1 MKNKKSFFERLTGTV
16 NTEFEDEFEDIVVNA
31 EGDQDTSMLEERV
44 QLPSMSN
51 NLTRD
56 DAPAQMMTN
65 IRPIIQ
71 QTPMRQQQIQQMPL
85 SQAPQRSE
93 WLDDNSLSGASSSA
107 QQEETIGQL
116 PVDVYQTNDDIIIKT
131 LVPGVRPENLEVNV
145 TRDMVVIKGKREQ
158 AKQIP
163 PENYFHQELY
173 WGVFQRSILLP
184 QEIDTDQAEAVE
196 HNGLLIL
203 RLPRINK
210 AKQTKLKIR
219 SA

>member
-1 MKNKKSFFERLTGTV
+1 MKTKKSFFERLTGTV
-16 NTEFEDEFEDIVVNA
+16 NTEFEDEFQDIAVEANGVDVVESEQYEHVVNVP
-31 EGDQDTSMLEERV
+31 LPREEIPPH
-44 QLPSMSN
+44 Q
-51 NLTRD
+51 
-56 DAPAQMMTN
+56 MTN
-65 IRPIIQ
+65 IRPTIQ
-71 QTPMRQQQIQQMPL
+71 QSPIRQQQIQQTPSTDRGL
-85 SQAPQRSE
+85 QQRPE
-93 WLDDNSLSGASSSA
+93 RNDWIEESSIESA
-107 QQEETIGQL
+107 QEEMVGQL

-163 PENYFHQELY
+163 IDSYFHQELY
-173 WGVFQRSILLP
+173 WGMFSRSILLP
-184 QEIDTDQAEAVE
+184 QEIDTDAAEAVE

>member
-1 MKNKKSFFERLTGTV
+1 MKTKKSFFERLTGTV
-16 NTEFEDEFEDIVVNA
+16 NTEFEDEFEDIAV
-31 EGDQDTSMLEERV
+31 ETDTTEEEQDERV
-44 QLPSMSN
+44 IH
-51 NLTRD
+51 
-56 DAPAQMMTN
+56 APAPREEILPQSQMTN
-65 IRPIIQ
+65 IRPTVQ
-71 QTPMRQQQIQQMPL
+71 PSPMRQQQIQQMPL
-85 SQAPQRSE
+85 AQRESRSDWME
-93 WLDDNSLSGASSSA
+93 ESPTTET
-107 QQEETIGQL
+107 QEETVGQL

-158 AKQIP
+158 VKHVP
-163 PENYFHQELY
+163 SDSYFHQELY
-173 WGVFQRSILLP
+173 WGVFSRSILLP
-184 QEIDTDQAEAVE
+184 QEIDTDTAEAVE

>member
-1 MKNKKSFFERLTGTV
+1 MKIKKSFFERLTGTV
-16 NTEFEDEFEDIVVNA
+16 NTEFEDEFEDIAVDTEVA
-31 EGDQDTSMLEERV
+31 ETEQEEQIQIPPQREE
-44 QLPSMSN
+44 
-51 NLTRD
+51 
-56 DAPAQMMTN
+56 APPHMTN
-65 IRPIIQ
+65 IRPTIQ
-71 QTPMRQQQIQQMPL
+71 QSPMRQQQIQQMPL
-85 SQAPQRSE
+85 QRDQLPQMSQRSE
-93 WLDDNSLSGASSSA
+93 WLEESSVTTD
-107 QQEETIGQL
+107 QEELVGQL

-173 WGVFQRSILLP
+173 WGVFSRSILLP

>member
-1 MKNKKSFFERLTGTV
+1 MKTKKSFFERLTGTV
-16 NTEFEDEFEDIVVNA
+16 NTEFEDEFEDIAVNTDVIA
-31 EGDQDTSMLEERV
+31 SEEDQQDVALAPREELI
-44 QLPSMSN
+44 LPS
-51 NLTRD
+51 
-56 DAPAQMMTN
+56 QMTN
-65 IRPIIQ
+65 IRPTIQ
-71 QTPMRQQQIQQMPL
+71 QSPLRQQHIQQMPRE
-85 SQAPQRSE
+85 QRESFRTAE
-93 WLDDNSLSGASSSA
+93 QNDWIEESPTTST
-107 QQEETIGQL
+107 QEETVGQL

-158 AKQIP
+158 VKHVPA
-163 PENYFHQELY
+163 ESYFHQELY
-173 WGVFQRSILLP
+173 WGAFSRSILLP
-184 QEIDTDQAEAVE
+184 QEIDTDAAEAVE

>member
-1 MKNKKSFFERLTGTV
+1 MKIKKSFFERLTGTV
-16 NTEFEDEFEDIVVNA
+16 NTEFEDEFEDIAV
-31 EGDQDTSMLEERV
+31 DTEVTETEREEHIQTSPLREETPP
-44 QLPSMSN
+44 QI
-51 NLTRD
+51 
-56 DAPAQMMTN
+56 MTN
-65 IRPIIQ
+65 IRPAIQ
-71 QTPMRQQQIQQMPL
+71 QSPMRTQQIQQMPRERDTL
-85 SQAPQRSE
+85 PRMSE
-93 WLDDNSLSGASSSA
+93 RNGWLEESSVVNE
-107 QQEETIGQL
+107 QEESVGQL

-173 WGVFQRSILLP
+173 WGVFSRSVLLP